1 MKYLSKKDKSFKQDI
16 KNTPVRA
23 GDSRL
28 TDDHWARI
36 VTSNKSKTQKEKAL
50 LEALGVI
57 KNINEHDSATGGDEG
72 KIGR

>member
-1 MKYLSKKDKSFKQDI
+1 MKYLSKKDKSCKQDT
-16 KNTPVRA
+16 KNAPVHA
-23 GDSRL
+23 DDSRL
-28 TDDHWARI
+28 TDDHWTRV
-36 VTSNKSKTQKEKAL
+36 VTSNKAKTQKEKAL